1 MKSVDS
7 LVERN
12 LSGRMNKRI
21 IFAFLIL
28 VLMTA
33 PVVAQQA
40 STDRSSATLVN
51 KFKNEK
57 VFWKQFLIA
66 KEIVALHD
74 ATVLGDLAGWLDH
87 DDRHIRGNVAFIFA
101 GLGDE
106 RGFPVI
112 TAILDDR
119 SHRPEGQGQ
128 TWASSD
134 GSYHLSQQIS
144 ADRYYAAHL
153 LGDLKDP
160 RGVPILVRLL
170 NDVEVKTVV
179 PWALAEIGDSS
190 ANQPLIEALSDKDS
204 SFRVYVIRAL
214 EKLGAR
220 EALPRLREL
229 QTDQEKSRLGNPI
242 TVGEAATRAI
252 ARLEAI
258 P

>member
-1 MKSVDS
+1 
-7 LVERN
+7 
-12 LSGRMNKRI
+12 MNKRI
-21 IFAFLIL
+21 IFVFLML
-28 VLMTA
+28 VLMTV

-40 STDRSSATLVN
+40 TTESSSTTLVSQ
-51 KFKNEK
+51 FKNEK
-57 VFWKQFLIA
+57 VFWKQFAIA

-74 ATVLGDLAGWLDH
+74 ATVLSDLAGWLNH

-101 GLGDE
+101 SIGDE

-119 SHRPEGQGQ
+119 SDRPEGQGQ
-128 TWASSD
+128 SSASSD
-134 GSYHLSQQIS
+134 GRYHLSQQIR
-144 ADRYYAAHL
+144 ADRYYASHL

-170 NDVEVKTVV
+170 SDVDVKTVV

-204 SFRVYVIRAL
+204 GFRVYVILAL
-214 EKLGAR
+214 EKLHAK

-229 QTDQEKSRLGNPI
+229 QGDQEKSRLGNPI

-252 ARLEAI
+252 AKLEAI